1 VKALTHSIFAF
12 IFCVVIYH
20 ICVPGI
26 AANRSLVLISGTVA
40 LILGPLPDLDA
51 RTSLKFIGHRSG
63 ISHSIFTVVLFSGLA
78 YVLLSN
84 YPPLDLI
91 IIPAVIGAIT
101 SHILLDA
108 LTISGCPLFWPF
120 MRHRVSARLCR
131 YDNRVVNTAIIVL
144 SLFAILVF
152 VLYG

>member
-20 ICVPGI
+20 ICVPYV
-26 AANRSLVLISGTVA
+26 AANRSLVLVSGTVA
-40 LILGPLPDLDA
+40 LVLGPLPDLDA
-51 RTSLKFIGHRSG
+51 RGSLKFIGHRSG
-63 ISHSIFTVVLFSGLA
+63 FSHSIFTVVLLSGLA
-78 YVLLSN
+78 YVLFSN

-108 LTISGCPLFWPF
+108 LTVSGCPLLWPF
-120 MRHRVSARLCR
+120 TRHRFSARLCR
-131 YDNRVVNTAIIVL
+131 YDNPLVNAAITVL

-152 VLYG
+152 VLYS